1 MMLDRGEGGSQT
13 SHYKL
18 FLYCLFFVTVIT
30 LSKNKNKD
38 QYFWRVEGQS
48 LDSGSCAYVSPCRL
62 GLYSAST
69 FSRLTA

>member
-1 MMLDRGEGGSQT
+1 MMLDRGEGESQT

-30 LSKNKNKD
+30 LSKNINKD

-48 LDSGSCAYVSPCRL
+48 LDSSCSYVSPCKL

-69 FSRLTA
+69 FSRVTA